1 MSRSIAELLVE
12 SRKLREKS
20 RALRQGL
27 KPDLPK
33 SIKAIGDAID
43 DAHKVIESIKAILH
57 KNQ

>member
-1 MSRSIAELLVE
+1 MSKSIVELLVE

-20 RALRQGL
+20 RRLRQGL
-27 KPDLPK
+27 KADLPQ

-57 KNQ
+57 KKQ